1 MRYSYLMQLYLSK
14 KQPVLLT
21 GPTGSG
27 KTMNVKNV
35 LEILNKK
42 KYSSLNINMTAWTT
56 SNDVQETVEEKLE
69 KRTKELYIPL
79 SGNLFK

>member
-1 MRYSYLMQLYLSK
+1 MSK
-14 KQPVLLT
+14 KQPILLA
-21 GPTGSG
+21 GPNGSG

-35 LEILNKK
+35 FETLNKK
-42 KYSSLNINMTAWTT
+42 KYSFLNINMTSWTT

-79 SGNLFK
+79 SGIFLK